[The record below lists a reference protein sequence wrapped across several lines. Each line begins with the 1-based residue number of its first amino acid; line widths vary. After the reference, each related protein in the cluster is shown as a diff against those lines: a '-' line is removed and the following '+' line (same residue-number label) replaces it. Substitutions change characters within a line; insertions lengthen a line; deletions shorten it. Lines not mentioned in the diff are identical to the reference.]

1 VAVTNVDGSIA
12 ARYEYD
18 AYGNLLTQSG
28 SSAQPFG
35 FTGYQ
40 TDTDT
45 GLYYANARYYDSETA
60 RFNREDPFDGDVNTP
75 PSLHRYL
82 YANANPNFYVD
93 PTGRCNEAYDNFS
106 FAGCAEQAEE
116 LRSFDD
122 PKVEILRRIELE
134 AAPVAGIAEAGVDAV
149 KGTLELASQISATL
163 GEGLSGGYFYEGSA
177 RNLRNTLD
185 SISNGI
191 AHPLDT
197 IQQANQIHNAKVAA
211 FEQAGNH
218 AAATQER
225 FRYGANWAASIFGIA
240 KTIQT
245 FAKNSPKIVV
255 ESPDNKLN
263 LNNIEVLSIRDAR
276 RLEGD
281 NQGLIFVKE
290 PQGNLN
296 QFFEQFDA
304 GTTGAFSET
313 ITQKRAVPALRFDN
327 PNPRGNNFVKFD
339 GIELNTNTVIDR
351 KTNLTTRPKQLQSL
365 QRASGALKR
374 NPNFNGVFEF
384 PNQKAADKAINIL
397 RQQNITNIIVRVV
410 ESE

>member
-1 VAVTNVDGSIA
+1 D
-12 ARYEYD
+12 E
-18 AYGNLLTQSG
+18 
-28 SSAQPFG
+28 
-35 FTGYQ
+35 
-40 TDTDT
+40 DT

-82 YANANPNFYVD
+82 YAFANPNFYVD
-93 PTGRCNEAYDNFS
+93 PTGKCNEAYNNFS

-116 LRSFDD
+116 LSNIDNPEEEIINRIKIENAGYIGIGQAGFDAI
-122 PKVEILRRIELE
+122 KGMFELM
-134 AAPVAGIAEAGVDAV
+134 G
-149 KGTLELASQISATL
+149 QISATL
-163 GEGLSGGYFYEGSA
+163 GEGLSAGSYYEGSA
-177 RNLRNTLD
+177 RNFRNTLD
-185 SISNGI
+185 SVSNGI

-197 IQQANQIHNAKVAA
+197 IQQAHQNHKAKVAA
-211 FEQAGNH
+211 FEQAGDH

-225 FRYGANWAASIFGIA
+225 FRYGTNWVASVFGAAKA
-240 KTIQT
+240 IQS
-245 FAKNSPKIVV
+245 FSKSSPKIVV

-296 QFFEQFDA
+296 RFFEQFDA

-339 GIELNTNTVIDR
+339 GIELNTNRVIDR
-351 KTNLTTRPKQLQSL
+351 KTNLTTRSKQLQSL